1 MRKKS
6 LILLFTGI
14 MLSSLL
20 IGCGSQNISIEQST
34 QATEVVK
41 QKNEDK
47 KLAHNKEKD
56 KETADKQKDKEP
68 VEMSSD
74 NLVNSVKVTDL
85 AAKSNPNEN
94 MMFSPISLN
103 YALGMISEGAVDET
117 KSLLDTYLGTENYG
131 EFVENYLKLIERY
144 NNEGKSDYGYNTCL
158 EIADALWIS
167 DEYKLKSDYED
178 TVSSKYD
185 AVVRSLN
192 FANVSD
198 SVNEINSWV
207 NDKTHEMIKQIVSE
221 DMFDADSVMCLTNT
235 VYFEAPWSDCWK
247 YAEGYEENFTNFD
260 GSTDKLCY
268 MYGSP
273 SAYYEN
279 DNATAFGYDY
289 SNGIQFI
296 GILPKST
303 GDFELSDLDIAGLL
317 ETSTTKYNVEAKMPR
332 LTFDSSIVLNDILSE
347 MGLELMFTDDAEFT
361 EITDAFLKVS
371 TILQKT
377 RIELDEN
384 GTKASAATAIMMNKC
399 AAIFEGEKEVKQ
411 VVLDRPFAFMIY
423 DAFNG
428 EALFIGK
435 VVNVK

>member
-1 MRKKS
+1 MKKKS
-6 LILLFTGI
+6 LILLFTGV

-20 IGCGSQNISIEQST
+20 IGCGSQNINSEQST
-34 QATEVVK
+34 QATEVVE
-41 QKNEDK
+41 QGD
-47 KLAHNKEKD
+47 KD
-56 KETADKQKDKEP
+56 KELVDKNKDKDKKTFDKQKDKESFK
-68 VEMSSD
+68 MSSD
-74 NLVNSVKVTDL
+74 NLINSIKVTDL
-85 AAKSNPNEN
+85 ASKSNPNEN

-103 YALGMISEGAVDET
+103 YALGMISDGAVDET

-131 EFVENYLKLIERY
+131 EFAENYLKLIDRY
-144 NNEGKSDYGYNTCL
+144 NSGESDYGYTTCL
-158 EIADALWIS
+158 EIADALWVS

-178 TVSSKYD
+178 TVRSKYD
-185 AVVRSLN
+185 AVVKSLN

-235 VYFEAPWSDCWK
+235 VYFEAPWSDCWN
-247 YAEGYEENFTNFD
+247 YAEGYEEEFTNFD
-260 GSTDKLCY
+260 GSTNKLCY

-279 DNATAFGYDY
+279 DNATAFGYNY
-289 SNGIQFI
+289 SNGIQFV

-317 ETSTTKYNVEAKMPR
+317 ETSTTKYDVEAKMPR
-332 LTFDSSIVLNDILSE
+332 LTFDSTINLNDILAE
-347 MGLELMFTDDAEFT
+347 MGLESIFTDDAKFT
-361 EITDAFLKVS
+361 EITDEFLKVS
-371 TILQKT
+371 TVLQKT

-384 GTKASAATAIMMNKC
+384 GTKASAATAIMMDKLG
-399 AAIFEGEKEVKQ
+399 AVIEDEREVKQ
-411 VVLDRPFAFMIY
+411 VSLDRPFAFMIY
-423 DAFNG
+423 DAFND
-428 EALFIGK
+428 ETLFIGK

>member
-1 MRKKS
+1 MKKKS
-6 LILLFTGI
+6 LILLFTGV

-20 IGCGSQNISIEQST
+20 IGCGSQNVSNEKPT

-41 QKNEDK
+41 QEDK
-47 KLAHNKEKD
+47 DKKIIDKKKD
-56 KETADKQKDKEP
+56 KETADKHKDKEP

-74 NLVNSVKVTDL
+74 NLINSIKVTDL

-131 EFVENYLKLIERY
+131 EFAENYLKLIDRY
-144 NNEGKSDYGYNTCL
+144 NSGESDYGYTTCL
-158 EIADALWIS
+158 EIADALWVS

-192 FANVSD
+192 FGNVSD

-235 VYFEAPWSDCWK
+235 VYFEAPWSDCWN
-247 YAEGYEENFTNFD
+247 YAEGYEEDFTNFD

-279 DNATAFGYDY
+279 DNAIAFGYDY

-317 ETSTTKYNVEAKMPR
+317 ETSTNKYDVEAKMPR
-332 LTFDSSIVLNDILSE
+332 LTFDSTISLNDILAE
-347 MGLELMFTDDAEFT
+347 MGLELMFTDDAKFT
-361 EITDAFLKVS
+361 EITDEFLKVS
-371 TILQKT
+371 TVLQKT

-384 GTKASAATAIMMNKC
+384 GTRASAATAIMMDKC
-399 AAIFEGEKEVKQ
+399 AAIFEDEKEVKQ
-411 VVLDRPFAFMIY
+411 VILDRPFAFMIY

>member
-1 MRKKS
+1 MKKKS
-6 LILLFTGI
+6 LILLFTGV

-20 IGCGSQNISIEQST
+20 IGCGSQNISSEQST

-41 QKNEDK
+41 QKDEDK
-47 KLAHNKEKD
+47 KLANNKEKD

-74 NLVNSVKVTDL
+74 NLVNSIKVTDL
-85 AAKSNPNEN
+85 ASKSNPNEN
-94 MMFSPISLN
+94 MMFSPVSLN

-131 EFVENYLKLIERY
+131 EFAKNYLELIKRY
-144 NNEGKSDYGYNTCL
+144 NNEGKSDYDYDTCL
-158 EIADALWIS
+158 EIADALWVS

-178 TVSSKYD
+178 IVSSKYD
-185 AVVRSLN
+185 AVVKSLN
-192 FANVSD
+192 FGNVSD

-221 DMFDADSVMCLTNT
+221 DMFDEDSVMCLTNT
-235 VYFEAPWSDCWK
+235 VYFEAPWSDCWH

-279 DNATAFGYDY
+279 DNATAFGYNY
-289 SNGIQFI
+289 SNCIQFI

-317 ETSTTKYNVEAKMPR
+317 ETSTTKYDVEAKMPR
-332 LTFDSSIVLNDILSE
+332 LTFDSTISLNDILAE
-347 MGLELMFTDDAEFT
+347 MGLDLIFTDDAQFT
-361 EITDAFLKVS
+361 EITDEFLKVS
-371 TILQKT
+371 TVLQKT

-384 GTKASAATAIMMNKC
+384 GTKASAATAIMMDKLG
-399 AAIFEGEKEVKQ
+399 AVVGDEREVKQ
-411 VVLDRPFAFMIY
+411 VSLDRPFAFMIY

-428 EALFIGK
+428 ETLFIGK

>member
-1 MRKKS
+1 MKKKS
-6 LILLFTGI
+6 LILLFTGV

-20 IGCGSQNISIEQST
+20 IGCGSQNISNEKPT

-41 QKNEDK
+41 QEDK
-47 KLAHNKEKD
+47 DKEIIDKKKD

-74 NLVNSVKVTDL
+74 NLINSIKVTDL

-131 EFVENYLKLIERY
+131 EFAENYLKLIERY
-144 NNEGKSDYGYNTCL
+144 NNEGKSDYDYTTCL

-185 AVVRSLN
+185 AVVKSLN

-221 DMFDADSVMCLTNT
+221 DMFDKDSVMCLTNT
-235 VYFEAPWSDCWK
+235 VYFEAPWSDCWN
-247 YAEGYEENFTNFD
+247 YAEGYEEDFTNFD

-273 SAYYEN
+273 SVYYEN

-317 ETSTTKYNVEAKMPR
+317 ETSTNKYDVEAKMPR
-332 LTFDSSIVLNDILSE
+332 LTFDSTISLNDILAE
-347 MGLELMFTDDAEFT
+347 MGLASIFTDDAKFT
-361 EITDAFLKVS
+361 EITDEFLKVS
-371 TILQKT
+371 TVLQKT

-384 GTKASAATAIMMNKC
+384 GTKASAATAIMMDKC

-411 VVLDRPFAFMIY
+411 VILDRPFSFMIY

>member
-1 MRKKS
+1 MKKKS
-6 LILLFTGI
+6 LILLFTGV

-20 IGCGSQNISIEQST
+20 IGCGSQTISSEQPT

-41 QKNEDK
+41 QKDEDK
-47 KLAHNKEKD
+47 KLTNNKEKD
-56 KETADKQKDKEP
+56 KETADKQKDKET

-74 NLVNSVKVTDL
+74 NLINSIKVTDL
-85 AAKSNPNEN
+85 ASKSNPNEN
-94 MMFSPISLN
+94 MMFSPVSLN

-131 EFVENYLKLIERY
+131 EFAENYLKLINRY
-144 NNEGKSDYGYNTCL
+144 NSGESSNGYTTCL
-158 EIADALWIS
+158 EIADALWVS
-167 DEYKLKSDYED
+167 DEYELKSDYEN
-178 TVSSKYD
+178 TVKSKYD
-185 AVVRSLN
+185 AIVKSLN
-192 FANVSD
+192 FAKVSD
-198 SVNEINSWV
+198 SVDEINSWV

-221 DMFDADSVMCLTNT
+221 DMFTEDSVMCLTNT
-235 VYFEAPWSDCWK
+235 VYFEAPWSDCWN
-247 YAEGYEENFTNFD
+247 YAEGYEEEFTNFD

-279 DNATAFGYDY
+279 DNATAFGYNY

-303 GDFELSDLDIAGLL
+303 GDFELSDLNIAGLL
-317 ETSTTKYNVEAKMPR
+317 ETSTTKYDVEAKMPR
-332 LTFDSSIVLNDILSE
+332 LTFDSTISLNDILSE
-347 MGLELMFTDDAEFT
+347 MGLDLIFTDDAKFT
-361 EITDAFLKVS
+361 EITDEFLKVS
-371 TILQKT
+371 TVLQKT

-384 GTKASAATAIMMNKC
+384 GTKASAATAIMMDKLG
-399 AAIFEGEKEVKQ
+399 AVVGDEREVKQ
-411 VVLDRPFAFMIY
+411 VCLDRPFAFMIY

-428 EALFIGK
+428 ETLFIGK

>member
-1 MRKKS
+1 MKKKS
-6 LILLFTGI
+6 LILLFTGV

-20 IGCGSQNISIEQST
+20 IGCESQNSSSKQPT
-34 QATEVVK
+34 QATEVAK
-41 QKNEDK
+41 QKDEDK

-56 KETADKQKDKEP
+56 KETADKQKNKEP

-74 NLVNSVKVTDL
+74 NLINSIKVTDL

-94 MMFSPISLN
+94 MMFSPVSLN

-117 KSLLDTYLGTENYG
+117 KSLLGTYLGTENYG
-131 EFVENYLKLIERY
+131 EFAENYLKLIDRY
-144 NNEGKSDYGYNTCL
+144 NSGESDYGYTTCL
-158 EIADALWIS
+158 EIADALWVS

-178 TVSSKYD
+178 TVRSKYD
-185 AVVRSLN
+185 AVVKNLN
-192 FANVSD
+192 FANVSN
-198 SVNEINSWV
+198 SVNEINSWA

-235 VYFEAPWSDCWK
+235 VYFEAPWSDCWN
-247 YAEGYEENFTNFD
+247 YAEGYEEDFTNFD

-273 SAYYEN
+273 STYYEN
-279 DNATAFGYDY
+279 DNATAFGYNY

-317 ETSTTKYNVEAKMPR
+317 ETSTTKYDVEAKMPR
-332 LTFDSSIVLNDILSE
+332 LTFDSTISLNDILAE
-347 MGLELMFTDDAEFT
+347 MGLASIFTDDAKFT
-361 EITDAFLKVS
+361 EITDEFLKVS
-371 TILQKT
+371 TVLQKT

-384 GTKASAATAIMMNKC
+384 GTKASAATAIMMDKC
-399 AAIFEGEKEVKQ
+399 GAILGDAREVKQ
-411 VVLDRPFAFMIY
+411 VSLDRPFAFMIY
-423 DAFNG
+423 DAFND
-428 EALFIGK
+428 ETLFIGK

>member
-1 MRKKS
+1 MKKKS
-6 LILLFTGI
+6 LILLFTGV

-20 IGCGSQNISIEQST
+20 IGCRSQNVSNEKPT
-34 QATEVVK
+34 QVTEVVK
-41 QKNEDK
+41 QRDEDK
-47 KLAHNKEKD
+47 KLTNNKEKD

-74 NLVNSVKVTDL
+74 NLTNSIKVTDL

-103 YALGMISEGAVDET
+103 YALGMISEGAVGET
-117 KSLLDTYLGTENYG
+117 KSLLDTYLGTKNYG
-131 EFVENYLKLIERY
+131 EFAENYLKLIDRY
-144 NNEGKSDYGYNTCL
+144 NSGESDYGYTTCL

-167 DEYKLKSDYED
+167 DEYKLKSDYEN
-178 TVSSKYD
+178 TVKSKYD
-185 AVVRSLN
+185 AVVKNLN

-221 DMFDADSVMCLTNT
+221 DMFDKDSVMCLTNT
-235 VYFEAPWSDCWK
+235 VYFEAPWSDCWN
-247 YAEGYEENFTNFD
+247 YAEGYEEDFTNFD

-317 ETSTTKYNVEAKMPR
+317 ETSTTKYDVEAKMPR
-332 LTFDSSIVLNDILSE
+332 LTFDSTISLNDILAE
-347 MGLELMFTDDAEFT
+347 MGLASIFTDDAKFT

-384 GTKASAATAIMMNKC
+384 GTKASAATAIMMDKC
-399 AAIFEGEKEVKQ
+399 GAILGDAREVKQ
-411 VVLDRPFAFMIY
+411 VSLDRPFAFMIY

-428 EALFIGK
+428 ETLFIGK

>member
-1 MRKKS
+1 MKKKS
-6 LILLFTGI
+6 LILLFTGV

-20 IGCGSQNISIEQST
+20 IGCGSQNISNEKPT

-41 QKNEDK
+41 QEDK
-47 KLAHNKEKD
+47 DKEIIDKKKD

-74 NLVNSVKVTDL
+74 NLINSIKVTDL

-131 EFVENYLKLIERY
+131 EFAENYLKLIERY
-144 NNEGKSDYGYNTCL
+144 NNEGKSDYDYTTCL

-185 AVVRSLN
+185 AVVKSLN
-192 FANVSD
+192 FGNVSD

-235 VYFEAPWSDCWK
+235 VYFEAPWSDCWN
-247 YAEGYEENFTNFD
+247 YAEGYEEDFTNFD

-279 DNATAFGYDY
+279 DNATAFGYNY

-317 ETSTTKYNVEAKMPR
+317 ETSTNKYDVEAKMPR
-332 LTFDSSIVLNDILSE
+332 LTFDSTISLNDILAE
-347 MGLELMFTDDAEFT
+347 MGLELMFTDDAKFT

-384 GTKASAATAIMMNKC
+384 GTKASAATAIMMDKC

-411 VVLDRPFAFMIY
+411 VILDRPFAFMIY

>member
-1 MRKKS
+1 MKKKS

-20 IGCGSQNISIEQST
+20 IDCGSQDISNEQST
-34 QATEVVK
+34 QATEVVE
-41 QKNEDK
+41 QEDK
-47 KLAHNKEKD
+47 DKELIDKEKD
-56 KETADKQKDKEP
+56 KKTVDKQKDKESF
-68 VEMSSD
+68 EMSSD
-74 NLVNSVKVTDL
+74 NLTNSIKVTDL
-85 AAKSNPNEN
+85 ASKSNPNEN
-94 MMFSPISLN
+94 MMFSPVSLN
-103 YALGMISEGAVDET
+103 YALGMISDGAVDET

-131 EFVENYLKLIERY
+131 EFAENYLKLIERY
-144 NNEGKSDYGYNTCL
+144 NNKGESSYGYNTCL
-158 EIADALWIS
+158 EIADALWVS

-178 TVSSKYD
+178 IVRSKYD
-185 AVVRSLN
+185 AVVKSLN

-221 DMFDADSVMCLTNT
+221 DMFDKDSVMCLTNT
-235 VYFEAPWSDCWK
+235 VYFEAPWSECWN
-247 YAEGYEENFTNFD
+247 YAEGYEEDFTNFD

-279 DNATAFGYDY
+279 DNATAFGYNY

-317 ETSTTKYNVEAKMPR
+317 ETSTTKYDVEAKMPR
-332 LTFDSSIVLNDILSE
+332 LTFDSTINLNDILAE
-347 MGLELMFTDDAEFT
+347 MGLESIFTDDAEFT

-371 TILQKT
+371 TVLQKT

-384 GTKASAATAIMMNKC
+384 GTKASAATAIMMDKLG
-399 AAIFEGEKEVKQ
+399 AVVGDEREVKQ
-411 VVLDRPFAFMIY
+411 VSLDRPFAFMIY

-428 EALFIGK
+428 ETLFIGK

>member
-1 MRKKS
+1 MKKKS
-6 LILLFTGI
+6 LILLFTGV

-20 IGCGSQNISIEQST
+20 TGCGSQNISNEQST
-34 QATEVVK
+34 QATEVVT
-41 QKNEDK
+41 QEDK
-47 KLAHNKEKD
+47 DKEIIDKKKD
-56 KETADKQKDKEP
+56 KETADKHKDKEP

-74 NLVNSVKVTDL
+74 NLINSIKVTDL

-131 EFVENYLKLIERY
+131 EFAENYLKLIDRY
-144 NNEGKSDYGYNTCL
+144 NSDESSYGYNTCL
-158 EIADALWIS
+158 EIADALWVS

-178 TVSSKYD
+178 TVRSKYD
-185 AVVRSLN
+185 AVVKNLN

-221 DMFDADSVMCLTNT
+221 DMFDKDSVMCLTNT
-235 VYFEAPWSDCWK
+235 VYFEAPWSDCWH
-247 YAEGYEENFTNFD
+247 YAEGYEEDFTNFD
-260 GSTDKLCY
+260 SSTDKLCY

-279 DNATAFGYDY
+279 DNATAFGYNY

-317 ETSTTKYNVEAKMPR
+317 ETSTTKYDVEAKMPR
-332 LTFDSSIVLNDILSE
+332 LTFDSTISLNDILAE
-347 MGLELMFTDDAEFT
+347 MGLESIFTDDAKFT
-361 EITDAFLKVS
+361 EITDELLKVS
-371 TILQKT
+371 TVLQKT

-384 GTKASAATAIMMNKC
+384 GTKASAATAIMMDKLG
-399 AAIFEGEKEVKQ
+399 AVVGDEREVKQ
-411 VVLDRPFAFMIY
+411 VSLDRPFAFMIY
-423 DAFNG
+423 DAFND
-428 EALFIGK
+428 ETLFIGK